1 VILFTGIIFSNK
13 KVVINQQKSM
23 NVFGIGLPEM
33 ILILVVAL
41 LVFGPKK
48 LPEIGRS
55 LGKAIRGFQDASK
68 EFENEFKKETQQLE
82 ESVAMKA
89 ELEEATNKKEAEK
102 VQNESES
109 SS

>member
-1 VILFTGIIFSNK
+1 MILFTGIIFSDK
-13 KVVINQQKSM
+13 QVVINQQKSM

-89 ELEEATNKKEAEK
+89 ELEEAKNKKEAEK
-102 VQNESES
+102 VQNEGES